1 MSFNHNIGYV
11 V

>member
-1 MSFNHNIGYV
+1 MSINHNIGYV